1 MNIRIGYLPIHILI
15 TYPHASHALVTR
27 TCQPDASQAPAHVD
41 AGTRR
46 QRPRMPGTPPS
57 PPASGHASSDVHTL
71 ATLTTRARARSR
83 ARQRASPQHCTPIPT
98 LPYECKRARDRFNAE
113 RESPLG

>member
-15 TYPHASHALVTR
+15 TYPHASHALVTHAR
-27 TCQPDASQAPAHVD
+27 SLAP
-41 AGTRR
+41 
-46 QRPRMPGTPPS
+46 S
-57 PPASGHASSDVHTL
+57 SGHASSDVHAL
-71 ATLTTRARARSR
+71 ATLTTRARSRSR

>member
-15 TYPHASHALVTR
+15 TYPHASHALTTR
-27 TCQPDASQAPAHVD
+27 TRSLA
-41 AGTRR
+41 
-46 QRPRMPGTPPS
+46 PS
-57 PPASGHASSDVHTL
+57 PGHASSDVHAL
-71 ATLTTRARARSR
+71 ATLTTRARSRSR